1 MTVNKRTVGR
11 GALLGGLTSLAVIG
25 LSYIGGRLA
34 HLPFVPL
41 DVFDWLARVLPG
53 AVINL
58 TIDSMVRIITA
69 VKIGPT
75 WSVAKMAEQFMGISL
90 FVLAGLVFGG
100 ALTLLGRRRP
110 ERLPWV
116 GMAGG
121 LILLAIA
128 LAAEAAVGFPPAG
141 PLQSGLWL
149 TVLFLSWGAVL
160 SAAVRAALR
169 PGEPGPD
176 PARRHFLWLVGLGS
190 FTVAV
195 GALGVKL
202 LSKEP
207 GGRGA
212 GPSPVADG
220 GLLESGQTAG
230 PAASPSWKELE
241 ARIEPAPGTRAEL
254 TRLKD
259 FYRIDINTRPPE
271 LDGGAWRLEVRGL
284 VERPL
289 SLSLAEVRSRRAVHQ
304 AATLS
309 CISNPIG
316 GDLISTGVFTGVR
329 LKDVLAEAGLLPG
342 ARAVAI
348 KSADGFYE
356 SVGLAEA
363 MDDRTL
369 LVHSMNGEPLPA
381 AHGFPLRIFIP
392 GHYGMKQPKWIIS
405 LEAVDREGP
414 GYWVDR
420 GWDKTAVPNT
430 TSVIDAVAARRP
442 DTPKGLVPVGGIA
455 YAGQRGISKV
465 EVQVDTGPWTAAQ
478 LRTPPLGPL
487 TWVQWRFDWPA
498 AAGHHVLKV
507 RAYDGRGVLQETSAR
522 GTFPGGATGIHDM
535 ATDIKPAGPETEG
548 IPGGR
553 RPSIS

>member
-1 MTVNKRTVGR
+1 VGW
-11 GALLGGLTSLAVIG
+11 GAVLGGLSSLAVIG
-25 LSYIGGRLA
+25 ISYLGGRLA

-69 VKIGPT
+69 LKIGPT
-75 WSVAKMAEQFMGISL
+75 WAVAKMAEQSMGVGL
-90 FVLAGLVFGG
+90 LVLAGVVFGVV
-100 ALTLLGRRRP
+100 LTLLGRRRP
-110 ERLPWV
+110 DRLPWL
-116 GMAGG
+116 GLGG
-121 LILLAIA
+121 GIIFLAVA
-128 LAAEAAVGFPPAG
+128 LAAEISVGFPGAG
-141 PLQSGLWL
+141 PVRSGLWL
-149 TVLFLSWGAVL
+149 AVLFLAWGAILGASAKVL
-160 SAAVRAALR
+160 IN
-169 PGEPGPD
+169 PGEPLPD
-176 PARRHFLWLVGLGS
+176 PARRRFLWLVGLGS

-195 GALGVKL
+195 SALGVKL
-202 LSKEP
+202 LSKEE
-207 GGRGA
+207 GRGGA
-212 GPSPVADG
+212 GPAQSADG
-220 GLLESGQTAG
+220 GLLESDQTTG

-241 ARIEPAPGTRAEL
+241 ARMEPAPGTRAEL
-254 TRLKD
+254 TRVEN

-271 LDGGAWRLEVRGL
+271 VEGGAWRLEVRGL

-289 SLSLAEVRSRRAVHQ
+289 SLPLAEVRSRRAVHQ

-316 GDLISTGVFTGVR
+316 GDLISTGIFTGVR

-342 ARAVAI
+342 ARAVVI

-356 SVGLAEA
+356 SMGLAEA

-369 LVHSMNGEPLPA
+369 LVHAMNGEPLTV

-392 GHYGMKQPKWIIS
+392 GHYGMKQPKWITS
-405 LEAVDREGP
+405 LEAVDRDGP

-420 GWDKTAVPNT
+420 GWDKTAAPNT
-430 TSVIDAVAARRP
+430 TSVIDAAADHP
-442 DTPKGLVPVGGIA
+442 DSRTGLVPVGGIA

-465 EVQVDTGPWTAAQ
+465 EIQVDGGAWKAAE

-498 AAGHHVLKV
+498 GAGRHVLKV
-507 RAYDGRGVLQETSAR
+507 RAYDGQGVLQETGPK
-522 GTFPGGATGIHDM
+522 GTFPSGATGIHDM
-535 ATDIKPAGPETEG
+535 AADVKSAGPARDA
-548 IPGGR
+548 IPGGT
-553 RPSIS
+553 RPPNL

>member
-1 MTVNKRTVGR
+1 MTTNRRIAGR

-25 LSYIGGRLA
+25 LSYLGERLA
-34 HLPFVPL
+34 RLPFIPL

-58 TIDSMVRIITA
+58 TIDTMVRIITA
-69 VKIGPT
+69 AKIGPT
-75 WSVAKMAEQFMGISL
+75 WAVAKMAEQFMGMSL
-90 FVLAGLVFGG
+90 FVLAGIVFGG

-110 ERLPWV
+110 ERIPLM

-128 LAAEAAVGFPPAG
+128 LAAEVAVGFPPAG

-149 TVLFLSWGAVL
+149 AVLFLSWGAVL
-160 SAAVRAALR
+160 SAAVRAAVR

-195 GALGVKL
+195 SALGAKV
-202 LSKEP
+202 LSRNEGPRDP
-207 GGRGA
+207 GR
-212 GPSPVADG
+212 PQSADG
-220 GLLESGQTAG
+220 GLLESDQTSG

-241 ARIEPAPGTRAEL
+241 ARTEPAPGTRAEL
-254 TRLKD
+254 TPLKD
-259 FYRIDINTRPPE
+259 FYRIDINTRPPK
-271 LDGGAWRLEVRGL
+271 LDGSAWRLDIRGL

-316 GDLISTGVFTGVR
+316 GDLISTGVWTGVR
-329 LKDVLAEAGLLPG
+329 LKDILAAAGLLPG
-342 ARAVAI
+342 ARAIAI

-369 LVHSMNGEPLPA
+369 LVHSMNGEPLTA

-392 GHYGMKQPKWIIS
+392 GHYGMKQPKWITS

-420 GWDKTAVPNT
+420 GWDKTAGPNT
-430 TSVIDAVAARRP
+430 TSVIDAVAARHP
-442 DTPKGLVPVGGIA
+442 DNRTGLVPVGGIA

-465 EVQVDTGPWTAAQ
+465 EVQVDGGPWTAAE

-507 RAYDGRGVLQETSAR
+507 RAYDGRGVLQEIGEK
-522 GTFPGGATGIHDM
+522 GTFPAGATGIHEM
-535 ATDIKPAGPETEG
+535 AANIKPAGPDTEG
-548 IPGGR
+548 IPGGT
-553 RPSIS
+553 RPSSL